1 MNKLHKFTVPPARDR
16 LENHQALLHRSDL
29 IQTSDYALSPAV
41 AWKELCPA
49 SGTSTAV
56 QERPND
62 DLKHFNLLLSLDIAG
77 RGPYQ
82 ILHSAA
88 SDQYVSLL
96 PIAFYSL
103 TPCFHQ
109 NLFNREQTF
118 LYVAVDMYTQLLRL
132 YIEGENSQ
140 RSDHGGQSLHSVKH
154 VDSLEVITKA
164 RRFLLHSI
172 AQCPKKSFI
181 HIQQLL
187 DPCEEFDPELKAALF
202 HSSKL
207 TVAEDFYDEPV
218 LF

>member
-1 MNKLHKFTVPPARDR
+1 MNGMYTFQVNTNDINNIQPFSLVAPSVPAVLFTHGSHLHQISTKARDR
-16 LENHQALLHRSDL
+16 GSKIFGMEPGDPQMLGRARHIL
-29 IQTSDYALSPAV
+29 
-41 AWKELCPA
+41 A
-49 SGTSTAV
+49 SS
-56 QERPND
+56 
-62 DLKHFNLLLSLDIAG
+62 LSLS
-77 RGPYQ
+77 RE
-82 ILHSAA
+82 
-88 SDQYVSLL
+88 
-96 PIAFYSL
+96 SL